1 MKLTQKE
8 KKWVDDVNKLLA
20 KCPSKRLGFFT
31 IGDNN
36 LNIYDATKDKE
47 IGQKQDEARSYDCDF
62 GPACEA
68 LNALADERIWFTNP
82 VHSTCG

>member
-20 KCPSKRLGFFT
+20 KCPSKRIGFFT

-36 LNIYDATKDKE
+36 LNIYDTTKDDE
-47 IGQKQDEARSYDCDF
+47 ICKLQDDDIDF
-62 GPACEA
+62 GPAFESSH
-68 LNALADERIWFTNP
+68 ALADESIWFTIP